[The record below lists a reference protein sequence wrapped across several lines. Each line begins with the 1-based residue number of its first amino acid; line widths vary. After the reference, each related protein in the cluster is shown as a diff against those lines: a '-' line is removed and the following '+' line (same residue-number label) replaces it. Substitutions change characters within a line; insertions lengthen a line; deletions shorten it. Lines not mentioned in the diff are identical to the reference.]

1 MSALRSRDAQVGTS
15 LFDFG
20 EIMKL
25 FANENFPGLAV
36 EAMRDAG
43 HDVLWARTD
52 TPGATDDE
60 ILQRAQDEERLILTF
75 DKDFGELAFRSGMP
89 ATCGIILFRFKLQSP
104 ELARD
109 RVVAT
114 LSEREDWTGH
124 LFVAEEFRI
133 RSRPLPGLDSSP

>member
-1 MSALRSRDAQVGTS
+1 MPALRNRDAQVRAG
-15 LFDFG
+15 LFDID

-25 FANENFPGLAV
+25 LANENFPGLAV
-36 EAMRDAG
+36 DAMRDAG

-52 TPGATDDE
+52 TPGATDDT
-60 ILQRAQDEERLILTF
+60 ILQRAQDEERLVLTF
-75 DKDFGELAFRSGMP
+75 DKDFGELAFRWGMP

-114 LSEREDWTGH
+114 LAERADWTGH
-124 LFVAEEFRI
+124 LFVVEEFRI
-133 RSRPLPGLDSSP
+133 RSRPLPGA